1 MEWFVHFGEQ
11 INNSGADALMAFNFA
26 FSAAVLGVG
35 DEMIFDRDA
44 ITQPAWRAGGQRRTR
59 ETAVP
64 PGCTDPRWCCRH
76 RMSVTGGAGQ
86 TLGCL
91 FAGRLS
97 ADATGT
103 AAKPG
108 RRAAGP

>member
-44 ITQPAWRAGGQRRTR
+44 ITQPAWRAGGN
-59 ETAVP
+59 AVP
-64 PGCTDPRWCCRH
+64 
-76 RMSVTGGAGQ
+76 
-86 TLGCL
+86 
-91 FAGRLS
+91 GR
-97 ADATGT
+97 
-103 AAKPG
+103 PQC
-108 RRAAGP
+108 RRAARTPDGAVGTE